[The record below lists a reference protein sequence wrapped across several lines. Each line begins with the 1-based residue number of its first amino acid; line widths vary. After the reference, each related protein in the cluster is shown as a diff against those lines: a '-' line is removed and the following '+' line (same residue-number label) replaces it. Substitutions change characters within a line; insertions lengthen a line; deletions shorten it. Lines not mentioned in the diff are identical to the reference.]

1 MPRRDDIKAILII
14 ASGPIIIGQ
23 SCEFDYSGSQAC
35 RALREEGYRII
46 LINSNPA
53 TIMTDKDLADATYL
67 EPITEEAIEEII
79 KIEKP
84 DAILPTVGGQTA
96 LDITISLD
104 KKGILNKYNIELIG
118 ANIKSILQA
127 ENREQFKNAMDKVGI
142 DTAKGGFVKS
152 KNEAK
157 EILDE
162 MNFPV
167 IIRPSFT
174 LGGTGGSVA
183 YNIEEYFKQIENG
196 LDASPISEVLV
207 EESLIG
213 WKEFEMEV
221 VRDCNDNAV
230 IVCSI
235 ENLDPMGIHTGDSIT
250 VAPSQT
256 LSNKEYQ
263 KMRDWS
269 ILCLRTIGVDT
280 GGSNVQFAVNPLNG
294 RMIIIEIIIR
304 PINPAC
310 NPRFNVSSP
319 KLAETF

>member
-1 MPRRDDIKAILII
+1 
-14 ASGPIIIGQ
+14 
-23 SCEFDYSGSQAC
+23 
-35 RALREEGYRII
+35 
-46 LINSNPA
+46 
-53 TIMTDKDLADATYL
+53 MTDKDLADATYL

-183 YNIEEYFKQIENG
+183 YNIEEYF
-196 LDASPISEVLV
+196 L
-207 EESLIG
+207 
-213 WKEFEMEV
+213 
-221 VRDCNDNAV
+221 
-230 IVCSI
+230 
-235 ENLDPMGIHTGDSIT
+235 
-250 VAPSQT
+250 
-256 LSNKEYQ
+256 
-263 KMRDWS
+263 
-269 ILCLRTIGVDT
+269 
-280 GGSNVQFAVNPLNG
+280 
-294 RMIIIEIIIR
+294 
-304 PINPAC
+304 
-310 NPRFNVSSP
+310 
-319 KLAETF
+319 